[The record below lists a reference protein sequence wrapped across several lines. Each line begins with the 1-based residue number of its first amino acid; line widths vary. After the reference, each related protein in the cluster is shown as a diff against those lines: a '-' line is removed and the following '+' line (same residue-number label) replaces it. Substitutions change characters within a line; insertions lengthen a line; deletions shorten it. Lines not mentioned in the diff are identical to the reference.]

1 MRVSGSRDDHQP
13 SSSVDV
19 HRRPAGDRVSTGT
32 PRHLAPRPRAG
43 DGRDMRTVFRTSELI
58 ALHGRGAVRH
68 ALATG
73 RWQSPR
79 RGVVVTHS
87 GPLSRDEIELVALHT
102 CAPGS
107 ALGGLSALRHDDL
120 QGFEP
125 EQPFIVLP
133 EGADRPARIQF
144 VTHWSTDLGP
154 DDVHP
159 LREPRRTRPAR
170 SLVDAASWSGADRHA
185 RTIVIAGMQQGLV
198 DERLMH
204 QALDRRGTCHR
215 RALIRESI
223 LDAAGGIHSLPE
235 RDFDEIRLRAGLPAP
250 TRQRK
255 VQGPDGHFY
264 LDVSWDDL
272 RLAVE
277 VHGAQHQQIG
287 QWDADLT
294 RGNEVV
300 IDGRRLMIFSSYS
313 IRHQQAVV
321 GDQLLRMFGTLGWRA
336 A

>member
-1 MRVSGSRDDHQP
+1 
-13 SSSVDV
+13 
-19 HRRPAGDRVSTGT
+19 
-32 PRHLAPRPRAG
+32 
-43 DGRDMRTVFRTSELI
+43 MRTVFRTAELVAI
-58 ALHGRGAVRH
+58 HGRGAVRH
-68 ALATG
+68 ALASG

-87 GPLSRDEIELVALHT
+87 GPLSTDEVELVALHT

-107 ALGGLSALRHDDL
+107 AL
-120 QGFEP
+120 
-125 EQPFIVLP
+125 
-133 EGADRPARIQF
+133 
-144 VTHWSTDLGP
+144 
-154 DDVHP
+154 VHP

-170 SLVDAASWSGADRHA
+170 SLVDAASWTENDRFA

-235 RDFDEIRLRAGLPAP
+235 RDFDEIRLAAGLPAP
-250 TRQRK
+250 TRQRRVK
-255 VQGPDGHFY
+255 GPDGHFY

-272 RLAVE
+272 QLAVE
-277 VHGAQHQQIG
+277 VHGTQHQQIG
-287 QWDADLT
+287 QWDKDLL

-300 IDGRRLMIFSSYS
+300 IDGRRLLIFTSHA
-313 IRHQQAVV
+313 IRHERELVT
-321 GDQLLRMFGTLGWRA
+321 GQLQRMFVALGWRA